1 MRISLQ
7 SYSFLVGT
15 TMLLRT
21 FFRCVLSVVATLLLI
36 YNCSRARD
44 KAFFTDGYST
54 GVLCWYSAVYGRERQ
69 ASRVVKHIQSRDACL
84 AYWCGVRTYIAWES
98 NQYSFAGKAI

>member
-21 FFRCVLSVVATLLLI
+21 SSRCVLSVGATLLLI

-44 KAFFTDGYST
+44 KALFTDGYGT
-54 GVLCWYSAVYGRERQ
+54 GVLCWHSAVYGLGRQ
-69 ASRVVKHIQSRDACL
+69 ASRVVKHIQSRGACP
-84 AYWCGVRTYIAWES
+84 AYWCGVRTYIARES

>member
-21 FFRCVLSVVATLLLI
+21 FSRYVLSVGAT
-36 YNCSRARD
+36 R
-44 KAFFTDGYST
+44 
-54 GVLCWYSAVYGRERQ
+54 
-69 ASRVVKHIQSRDACL
+69 
-84 AYWCGVRTYIAWES
+84 
-98 NQYSFAGKAI
+98 